1 MSFDTGGAFSG
12 VSNSFSRIYLD
23 APVWPL
29 KDKEEARLLRYFVE
43 HLARN
48 FDLTDPLQ
56 HFRRVVPQR
65 AAICPPLLNAI
76 FALSAR
82 HLSRIGE
89 YDHLISN
96 KYIQG
101 CLQHLIPMLDDS
113 SALQDENLLAS
124 TIILRHVEELE
135 VPLSGQQPAQHES
148 HLFGAHAF
156 ITAQERAT
164 ISGGL
169 RQAAFWVGLRQE
181 IYVAFVNQRSIIPA
195 LEHCNIDRS
204 FEAASDD
211 IWACRMVVLSAD
223 IIRYC
228 FGEHDHPQSTY
239 NLLVDCTS
247 QWYVSKPASFTPV
260 YEQVAGGENVFPE
273 MCFMADDVVVGTQH
287 YYLAKILLIAHN
299 PKIPRLGPLRTVALK
314 AADAEIMEY
323 VRILCGICLSN
334 PNSPP
339 NFM

>member
-1 MSFDTGGAFSG
+1 MSFDTGAAFAT

-23 APVWPL
+23 APAWPL

-43 HLARN
+43 HLARS

-56 HFRRVVPQR
+56 HFRRVIPQR
-65 AAICPPLLNAI
+65 AASCPPLLNAI

-82 HLSRIGE
+82 HLSRIEE

-101 CLQHLIPMLDDS
+101 CLQTLIPMLDDS
-113 SALQDENLLAS
+113 SVLQDENLLAS

-135 VPLSGQQPAQHES
+135 VSLSGQQSTQQES

-164 ISGGL
+164 MAGGL
-169 RQAAFWVGLRQE
+169 RQAAFLVGLRQE

-211 IWACRMVVLSAD
+211 VWACRMVVLAAD

-228 FGEHDHPQSTY
+228 FGDHDHPQPTY
-239 NLLVDCTS
+239 SFLADCTAR
-247 QWYVSKPASFTPV
+247 WFASKPASYTPV
-260 YEQVAGGENVFPE
+260 YEQAAGEENVFPE
-273 MCFMADDVVVGTQH
+273 MCYVADDVVVGTQH

-299 PKIPRLGPLRTVALK
+299 PKIPRLGPLRSAALK
-314 AADAEIMEY
+314 AADAEIVEY
-323 VRILCGICLSN
+323 VCILSGICLSN

>member
-1 MSFDTGGAFSG
+1 M
-12 VSNSFSRIYLD
+12 
-23 APVWPL
+23 
-29 KDKEEARLLRYFVE
+29 
-43 HLARN
+43 
-48 FDLTDPLQ
+48 
-56 HFRRVVPQR
+56 VPQR
-65 AAICPPLLNAI
+65 AAICLPLLNAI

-96 KYIQG
+96 KYIQE

-124 TIILRHVEELE
+124 TIILRHVEEIE
-135 VPLSGQQPAQHES
+135 VPLSGQQPADQES

-164 ISGGL
+164 ITGGL

-204 FEAASDD
+204 FEAATDD
-211 IWACRMVVLSAD
+211 IWACRMVVLAAD

-239 NLLVDCTS
+239 TFLADCAA
-247 QWYVSKPASFTPV
+247 QWFNSKPASFLPV
-260 YEQVAGGENVFPE
+260 YEQPPGEHNVFPE
-273 MCFMADDVVVGTQH
+273 LLYVADDVVTGLQH
-287 YYLAKILLIAHN
+287 YYLAKILLVAHN
-299 PKIPRLGPLRTVALK
+299 PRIPRLGPQRAAALK
-314 AADAEIMEY
+314 AADAEILHY
-323 VRILCGICLSN
+323 VRILCGICMSN
-334 PNSPP
+334 PSSPP
-339 NFM
+339 NFK